1 MDLVVETLKEPP
13 GSQDVQHPGMCF
25 EDYMLK
31 HSAEF
36 EKLNKKVLEEL
47 DLETNGP
54 GSDAQSKHWPENE
67 QGGSHPDRKPKLWP
81 MIDFSTLKNCSVEQ
95 DCELSEK
102 CCRTMCGMRCTEP
115 MFEHHDVHFP
125 DEADDQESDG
135 NVQQRAER
143 AISDE
148 DESEE
153 EDSSSEEDHSGQRWH
168 KSGREKRSHKEDG
181 QAKGKEGKEHG
192 KGRGGLKESSL
203 EEIAGS
209 SPDQQRMLRRT
220 RTWMHILIRVSIENM
235 RALVSI

>member
-1 MDLVVETLKEPP
+1 MKILLISSLLALAAANVIPVEPP

-31 HSAEF
+31 HRAEL
-36 EKLNKKVLEEL
+36 EKLNKEMLKEL
-47 DLETNGP
+47 DLEAYGP
-54 GSDAQSKHWPENE
+54 GSDAQSQHWHENE

-115 MFEHHDVHFP
+115 MFEHQEVHFP

-135 NVQQRAER
+135 NVEQRAER

-153 EDSSSEEDHSGQRWH
+153 EDSSSEEEHSGQRWH
-168 KSGREKRSHKEDG
+168 KSRREKRSHKEDG
-181 QAKGKEGKEHG
+181 QAKGKKGKEHG
-192 KGRGGLKESSL
+192 KGRGKGKDKGEGGTGDGSGKGKGHGHREEGEEGGDGL
-203 EEIAGS
+203 
-209 SPDQQRMLRRT
+209 Q
-220 RTWMHILIRVSIENM
+220 
-235 RALVSI
+235 